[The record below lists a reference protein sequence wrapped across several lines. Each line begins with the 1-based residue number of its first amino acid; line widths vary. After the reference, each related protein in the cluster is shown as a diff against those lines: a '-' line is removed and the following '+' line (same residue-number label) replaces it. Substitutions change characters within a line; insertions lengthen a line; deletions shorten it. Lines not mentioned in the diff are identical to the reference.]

1 MPDIHKKALCKEL
14 LSLAKERFPRRWMHR
29 IVGSRELYSVRSGD
43 YRAIVKIE
51 DDIMIILIIEIGHR
65 STIYRKFKS

>member
-1 MPDIHKKALCKEL
+1 MDA
-14 LSLAKERFPRRWMHR
+14 SN
-29 IVGSRELYSVRSGD
+29 VGSRELYSVRSGD

-65 STIYRKFKS
+65 STLYRNLNHDDNMLSDYTFIKYQG